1 MDQVYDETKVRNKQ
15 REFAR
20 MNVSYMITSK
30 RKLQRLV
37 AEKVVTG
44 WDDPRMPTIS
54 GMRRL
59 GFTPTSI
66 KNFIERVGVA
76 KRENL
81 IDIQLLEFFVREDLN
96 KISTLSLIHI

>member
-1 MDQVYDETKVRNKQ
+1 
-15 REFAR
+15 
-20 MNVSYMITSK
+20 
-30 RKLQRLV
+30 
-37 AEKVVTG
+37 
-44 WDDPRMPTIS
+44 MPTIS

-59 GFTPTSI
+59 GFTPTAI

-96 KISTLSLIHI
+96 KIATRIMTVIDPVKLVITNSVSYTHLARK